1 MWKIVLLADT
11 FDFGI
16 NVMPELQQGSSIK
29 TKKEGNGG
37 EEIKNEILK
46 TEQSYLSHF

>member
-16 NVMPELQQGSSIK
+16 NVMSELQQGSSIK
-29 TKKEGNGG
+29 AKERRKQRGRN
-37 EEIKNEILK
+37 
-46 TEQSYLSHF
+46 